1 MKEDDNDIND
11 SFLKGLA
18 ASGGFSVPENYFEKS
33 IVDLKSITS
42 QQEPLLN
49 IKNNEGSFEVPENY
63 FEKSANQILEK
74 VGAKQGKKIY
84 LNTWFTFTKVAAV
97 LLAIIGLSYVIITKT
112 KQEQTFSEQL
122 NNVSEEEIIDYLAKN
137 DVKTEWITK
146 AAFSPENKVPPTV
159 NSKNK
164 EVEQYLID
172 NTDEQTLIEEL

>member
-1 MKEDDNDIND
+1 MKEDDNDIDD

-18 ASGGFSVPENYFEKS
+18 ISGGFSVPENYFEKS
-33 IVDLKSITS
+33 IMGLKSITS
-42 QQEPLLN
+42 QPEPLLN
-49 IKNNEGSFEVPENY
+49 IKNKEGGFEVPENY

-74 VGAKQGKKIY
+74 VGAKQGKKIH
-84 LNTWFTFTKVAAV
+84 LNTWFTLTKVAAV
-97 LLAIIGLSYVIITKT
+97 LIAIIGLSYVLIVKT
-112 KQEQTFSEQL
+112 KQKQTFSEQL

-146 AAFSPENKVPPTV
+146 AVFSSENQLPSTV